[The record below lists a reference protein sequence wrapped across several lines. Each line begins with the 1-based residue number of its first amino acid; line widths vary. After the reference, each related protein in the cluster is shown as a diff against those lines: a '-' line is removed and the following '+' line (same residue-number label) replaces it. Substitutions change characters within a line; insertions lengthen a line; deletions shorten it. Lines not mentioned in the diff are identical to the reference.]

1 MLHLFDDV
9 FLQQDKYIN
18 TFNYR
23 VVISKEY
30 ATEDLK
36 DASVY
41 PKTLNTGKTWN
52 EALGDISFS
61 DFIRNLY
68 DIKGEKIVIFAD
80 EENFSKIIVSW
91 LKSTTNMDTDSF
103 EIFADCYGHKMQV
116 HSNPCDSLISRMK
129 FLWNSWGETTGVFDF
144 SDLDF
149 SPSIEFMLASAMY
162 DRNFSKKE
170 KLKKVFAYFIKRTY
184 EGYILEVRRH
194 IDTYILDTD
203 AQRILGGHSKTIKN
217 YLELPKMSVYK
228 APYFKNLEGTNYV
241 KSYSPGTTSK
251 LDLSLISEEDAEKLC
266 NVTDEFAI
274 STMGYGGPGGLTGTS
289 NTAATKFSYEEWM
302 AGAKTWPVWMTEETK
317 ALIIKDIMDAGHH
330 RPSNSSHDFKY
341 MDSAR
346 KGILSEEDYNSVLE
360 DNLKEKIAMIHIPQD
375 LTEQILFVFLP
386 YIKSLAQEGMRQK
399 LFKFTLK

>member
-1 MLHLFDDV
+1 MLHLFNDV
-9 FLQQDKYIN
+9 FLQQDKYID

-30 ATEDLK
+30 ATDDLK
-36 DASVY
+36 DTLVY
-41 PKTLNTGKTWN
+41 PRTLHVGKTWN

-68 DIKGEKIVIFAD
+68 SIKGEKIVIFAD

-116 HSNPCDSLISRMK
+116 YSNPCDSLISRMK
-129 FLWNSWGETTGVFDF
+129 FLWNLWGETAGVSDF

-149 SPSIEFMLASAMY
+149 SPSIEFMLATAFY

-170 KLKKVFAYFIKRTY
+170 KLKKLFAHFIKRTY
-184 EGYILEVRRH
+184 ELYILEVRRH

-228 APYFKNLEGTNYV
+228 APYFKNLEGTPYL

-251 LDLSLISEEDAEKLC
+251 LDLSLISDEDIENLC

-274 STMGYGGPGGLTGTS
+274 SIMGYSNPGGLTGIS
-289 NTAATKFSYEEWM
+289 NVGFATVPYEIFM
-302 AGAKTWPVWMTEETK
+302 TGARTWPVWMSEETK
-317 ALIIKDIMDAGHH
+317 LSVIKDIMDSGHH
-330 RPSNSSHDFKY
+330 RPGPNHDFKY

-346 KGILSEEDYNSVLE
+346 KGILSEEDYTRVLE

-386 YIKSLAQEGMRQK
+386 YIKSLAQEAMREK

>member
-9 FLQQDKYIN
+9 FLQQDKHID

-30 ATEDLK
+30 ATDDLK

-68 DIKGEKIVIFAD
+68 AIKGEKIVIFAD

-91 LKSTTNMDTDSF
+91 LKSTTNMDKDSF
-103 EIFADCYGHKMQV
+103 ETFADCYGHKMQV
-116 HSNPCDSLISRMK
+116 YSNPCDSLISRIK
-129 FLWNSWGETTGVFDF
+129 SLWDTAEVSDF

-149 SPSIEFMLASAMY
+149 SPSIEFMLATAFY

-170 KLKKVFAYFIKRTY
+170 KLKKLFARFIKRTY
-184 EGYILEVRRH
+184 ELYILEVRKH
-194 IDTYILDTD
+194 IDTYILDDD
-203 AQRILGGHSKTIKN
+203 AQKILGGHSKTIKN
-217 YLELPKMSVYK
+217 YLELDKMSVYK
-228 APYFKNLEGTNYV
+228 APYFKNLDGAPYF
-241 KSYSPGTTSK
+241 KSYQPGKNSK
-251 LDLSLISEEDAEKLC
+251 LDLSLISDKDVKDLC

-274 STMGYGGPGGLTGTS
+274 SIMGYSNPGGSSGTS
-289 NTAATKFSYEEWM
+289 DVDFSNVPF
-302 AGAKTWPVWMTEETK
+302 AKMMTDSRNWPVWMSEDTK
-317 ALIIKDIMDAGHH
+317 ALIIKDLTNAGHDGD
-330 RPSNSSHDFKY
+330 PSYNFKY

-346 KGILSEEDYNSVLE
+346 KEILSEEDYNNVLD
-360 DNLKEKIAMIHIPQD
+360 DNLKENKYFLYFYHI
-375 LTEQILFVFLP
+375 LNL
-386 YIKSLAQEGMRQK
+386 
-399 LFKFTLK
+399 

>member
-18 TFNYR
+18 NFNYR

-30 ATEDLK
+30 ATDDLK
-36 DASVY
+36 DTSVY
-41 PKTLNTGKTWN
+41 PKTLNVGKTWN

-68 DIKGEKIVIFAD
+68 SIKGEKIVIYAD

-91 LKSTTNMDTDSF
+91 LKSTTNMDNDSF
-103 EIFADCYGHKMQV
+103 GIFADCYGHKMQV

-129 FLWNSWGETTGVFDF
+129 FLWNLWGETAGASDF

-170 KLKKVFAYFIKRTY
+170 KLKKIFAHFIKRSY
-184 EGYILEVRRH
+184 ELYILEVRKH

-203 AQRILGGHSKTIKN
+203 AQRILGGHSKTINN

-228 APYFKNLEGTNYV
+228 APYFQNLDGAPYY
-241 KSYSPGTTSK
+241 KSYQPGKDSK
-251 LDLSLISEEDAEKLC
+251 LDLSLISDEDIENLC
-266 NVTDEFAI
+266 NVTNEFAVSI
-274 STMGYGGPGGLTGTS
+274 MGFCNSGGMSGTT
-289 NTAATKFSYEEWM
+289 NAKFSDIPFEKM
-302 AGAKTWPVWMTEETK
+302 MTNIITWPVWMSEETK
-317 ALIIKDIMDAGHH
+317 TLILKDLMAAGHFGD
-330 RPSNSSHDFKY
+330 PNYNFTY
-341 MDSAR
+341 MDSVR

-386 YIKSLAQEGMRQK
+386 YIKSLAQEGMREK